1 MGFLNQ
7 MDDIMVRLGTNVT
20 IGAFSATIPVKLEQF
35 LNKYMQHPEF
45 VVIDNPS
52 VISPTVANDL
62 IDVGSKDKK
71 DILYT
76 LLTMGQPYLA
86 FVFANTK
93 KTVDELATYLDQ
105 KGLKVAKIH
114 GGITERE
121 RKRTIR
127 QVREGQYQY
136 VIASDLAA
144 RGIDIP
150 GISLVINYEIP
161 TDLEFVIHRIGRTGR
176 NNLYGHAITLIHE
189 EEMQQIAQLEKL
201 GIHFEFKDL
210 KNNELVERTHYHR
223 RDNRRTR
230 AQKLDNRLVG
240 MVKKAKVKKKPGYKK
255 KIKVAIQADR
265 QQKKKIE
272 ERIKARKQKRQ
283 RKRERDRLRED
294 LEK

>member
-1 MGFLNQ
+1 
-7 MDDIMVRLGTNVT
+7 
-20 IGAFSATIPVKLEQF
+20 
-35 LNKYMQHPEF
+35 
-45 VVIDNPS
+45 
-52 VISPTVANDL
+52 
-62 IDVGSKDKK
+62 
-71 DILYT
+71 
-76 LLTMGQPYLA
+76 
-86 FVFANTK
+86 
-93 KTVDELATYLDQ
+93 
-105 KGLKVAKIH
+105 
-114 GGITERE
+114 
-121 RKRTIR
+121 
-127 QVREGQYQY
+127 
-136 VIASDLAA
+136 SDLAA

>member
-1 MGFLNQ
+1 M
-7 MDDIMVRLGTNVT
+7 
-20 IGAFSATIPVKLEQF
+20 E
-35 LNKYMQHPEF
+35 HPEF

-62 IDVGSKDKK
+62 IDVGSKNKK

-265 QQKKKIE
+265 QQKKRIE

>member
-1 MGFLNQ
+1 IIATPGRLHDFAIKKIIKLDQVSTFIIDEADMTLDMGFLNQ

-35 LNKYMQHPEF
+35 LNKYMEHPEF

-62 IDVGSKDKK
+62 IDVGSKNKK

-223 RDNRRTR
+223 RDN
-230 AQKLDNRLVG
+230 
-240 MVKKAKVKKKPGYKK
+240 
-255 KIKVAIQADR
+255 
-265 QQKKKIE
+265 
-272 ERIKARKQKRQ
+272 
-283 RKRERDRLRED
+283 
-294 LEK
+294 

>member
-1 MGFLNQ
+1 M
-7 MDDIMVRLGTNVT
+7 
-20 IGAFSATIPVKLEQF
+20 
-35 LNKYMQHPEF
+35 
-45 VVIDNPS
+45 
-52 VISPTVANDL
+52 
-62 IDVGSKDKK
+62 
-71 DILYT
+71 
-76 LLTMGQPYLA
+76 
-86 FVFANTK
+86 
-93 KTVDELATYLDQ
+93 
-105 KGLKVAKIH
+105 KVAKIH

-240 MVKKAKVKKKPGYKK
+240 MVKKAKVKKNQV
-255 KIKVAIQADR
+255 I
-265 QQKKKIE
+265 
-272 ERIKARKQKRQ
+272 RKNKSSNSS
-283 RKRERDRLRED
+283 
-294 LEK
+294 